1 MAKKFVY
8 HYNCIIYL
16 YMYEINIDMPNDHDK
31 EEAKELLSI
40 MVDVLETIN
49 DVDDVPTFNVKMK
62 LVNNIDFIIDNI
74 MQKYIDGK

>member
-1 MAKKFVY
+1 
-8 HYNCIIYL
+8 
-16 YMYEINIDMPNDHDK
+16 MPNDHDK

>member
-1 MAKKFVY
+1 
-8 HYNCIIYL
+8 
-16 YMYEINIDMPNDHDK
+16 MYEINIDMPNDHDK

-62 LVNNIDFIIDNI
+62 LINNIDFIIDNI
-74 MQKYIDGK
+74 MQRYIDGK